1 MARPESH
8 NLCGSSHLCDGSCEQ
23 GRFCWLLQKTIDR
36 RNDGISNQSEK
47 LLITNLLRKGGKG
60 IPLGHLVGLM
70 VLFLIPIAAII
81 TVMIEVIS
89 WPR

>member
-1 MARPESH
+1 MARAESK

-23 GRFCWLLQKTIDR
+23 GRFCWLLQKTIDH
-36 RNDGISNQSEK
+36 RNDGVSNQSENPQ
-47 LLITNLLRKGGKG
+47 ITNLLRKGGKG

-89 WPR
+89 WLR